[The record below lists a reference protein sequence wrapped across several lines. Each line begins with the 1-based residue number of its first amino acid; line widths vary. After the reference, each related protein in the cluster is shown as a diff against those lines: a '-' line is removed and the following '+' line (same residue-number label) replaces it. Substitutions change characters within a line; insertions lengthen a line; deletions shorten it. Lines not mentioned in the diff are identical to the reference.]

1 MTTLERCNRLFDS
14 GYSLITV
21 GNNKM
26 PNFAWKPAQTTPLTK
41 DVFKKQYDY
50 KGGTMKKDGSE
61 MQPTNGVGIVTG
73 YNSLEVIDVDLKVFT
88 SLKEQSDFWDELLH
102 FLKDNID
109 DFDLKFVIYKTKN
122 QGYHILYRCSFIE
135 GNKKIAKLKGMKECV
150 IESRGVGGYVFIY
163 DNQISKLSYND
174 VQNITEKD
182 RAILWDICST
192 YNYIADEIKPDEKPN
207 KEFKEADVKP
217 WDDYNSKVSIFDTI
231 GNDFKI
237 IRTISDKYIIKRHG
251 GESVH
256 SGYVYR
262 NSGCMYLFST
272 ATIYPSEKLITPF
285 TAYAYKNHNGNFS
298 EAGKELYRL
307 GYGTRIVPKPKD
319 VKEKINIDS
328 NDLVFPIEIFPIHI
342 QGYIIECHKT
352 LDSSID
358 YMGCSLMWLLSVIV
372 GNSMQMKVKNGWFE
386 VATLWIAVVGKAGI
400 GKTPSI
406 ANIIEP
412 LLKIN
417 SREIKEYINKME
429 KYEAFEKLPP
439 KEKENHEEVKKPIKT
454 QFIANDITLEAL
466 VQMHQENS
474 NSVGVFKDELSGW
487 FKDMNKY
494 RAGSDLEFWLSTWSG
509 KSVNLNRITRPGSFV
524 DKPLI
529 PVLGGIQPSILNTF
543 YTAENKDNGFVD
555 RMLLSF
561 PDMEIEKYNDNEMDH
576 DVIRWY
582 SDLIVNFYQYV
593 KLNLIQHDEF
603 NEIAPFACVMLP
615 EAKNEWKRVFN
626 DITSVQNSD
635 EENEYMKSMLP
646 KQKSYIPRFAMLI
659 NAFNLY
665 VDGIRDHRLMEVTKQ
680 SMLHAE
686 KLSKYFVAM
695 AKKIKV
701 NSIEIIEMK
710 EVIHNNKDKNNRQ
723 KFEEMYTNNPELN
736 KKEAGELLSVSRTQ
750 IYNWIKEMGKKV

>member
-174 VQNITEKD
+174 VQTITEKD

-192 YNYIADEIKPDEKPN
+192 YNFVADEITPDDKPN

-319 VKEKINIDS
+319 VKEKININS